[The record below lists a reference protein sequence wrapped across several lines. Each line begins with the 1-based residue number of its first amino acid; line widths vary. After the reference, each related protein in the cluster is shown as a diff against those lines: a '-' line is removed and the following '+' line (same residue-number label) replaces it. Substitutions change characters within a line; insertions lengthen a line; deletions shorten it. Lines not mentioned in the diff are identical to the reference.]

1 MLSHLILNQPR
12 PIRQINILPY
22 IYISKEKIDYH
33 QIQYKKHHHSIL
45 NRKEQK
51 QLRNNKN
58 CRQLKY
64 EYSPLLKYIRLE
76 KGIITN
82 NTQYKQIKNQIK

>member
-1 MLSHLILNQPR
+1 MR
-12 PIRQINILPY
+12 
-22 IYISKEKIDYH
+22 D
-33 QIQYKKHHHSIL
+33 
-45 NRKEQK
+45 
-51 QLRNNKN
+51 NKN